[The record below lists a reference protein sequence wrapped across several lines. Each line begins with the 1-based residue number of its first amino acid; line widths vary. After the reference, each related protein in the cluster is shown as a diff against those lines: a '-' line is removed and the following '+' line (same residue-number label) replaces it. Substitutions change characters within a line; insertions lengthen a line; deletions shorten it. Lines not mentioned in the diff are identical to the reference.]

1 MAYDTIIAGAG
12 SAGAIIA
19 TRLTEDPARRV
30 LLIEA
35 GADYP
40 DFDSIPSY
48 VKYGYGPNRDRSG
61 VWPPDDTWYFVAWR
75 GAAERPMLVPRGKV
89 TGGSSAVNAQIF
101 LRGVTDDYDAWA
113 LMGNDEW
120 GFQAMLPYFRRI
132 ETDTDFSGDF
142 HGSDGPIPVRRFK
155 DDELNPDQRAFYD
168 AARARGFPDCPDH
181 NEPGSTGVGPTPLN
195 NPGAVRVST
204 AMAYLGQSRD
214 RPNLT
219 IRPDTLVL
227 RVVFDGRR
235 AVGVELESDGQTE
248 TVYADE
254 IVLSAGAIGSPHLLL
269 LSGVGPAGELEDVG
283 VPVTHDLPGVGK
295 NLRDH
300 PQVPLI
306 WRTKEGF
313 EQDADIAGIQMTLRY
328 TATGSHLEND
338 MLLHPASRMPLPNPE
353 RNSVWGP
360 NPAGGVGFGIV
371 DCLDLAVGAGEL
383 RLRTPNPRV
392 QPFLD
397 YNYLRERFDL
407 GRMREGVFI
416 GLELVKHPA
425 FEDIVADRVE
435 PSEADLVS
443 DATVDDWMRQQ
454 VRTSHHVSAT
464 CKMGPE
470 SDPMAVVDQYGRV
483 HGLENLRVAD
493 ASIMPDCIR
502 ANTNVTSLAIGERV
516 ADFMR

>member
-1 MAYDTIIAGAG
+1 
-12 SAGAIIA
+12 
-19 TRLTEDPARRV
+19 
-30 LLIEA
+30 
-35 GADYP
+35 
-40 DFDSIPSY
+40 
-48 VKYGYGPNRDRSG
+48 
-61 VWPPDDTWYFVAWR
+61 
-75 GAAERPMLVPRGKV
+75 
-89 TGGSSAVNAQIF
+89 
-101 LRGVTDDYDAWA
+101 
-113 LMGNDEW
+113 
-120 GFQAMLPYFRRI
+120 
-132 ETDTDFSGDF
+132 
-142 HGSDGPIPVRRFK
+142 
-155 DDELNPDQRAFYD
+155 
-168 AARARGFPDCPDH
+168 
-181 NEPGSTGVGPTPLN
+181 
-195 NPGAVRVST
+195 
-204 AMAYLGQSRD
+204 MAYLGQSRD

-328 TATGSHLEND
+328 TAAGSHLEND

-407 GRMREGVFI
+407 DRMREGVFI

-435 PSEADLVS
+435 PSED
-443 DATVDDWMRQQ
+443 
-454 VRTSHHVSAT
+454 
-464 CKMGPE
+464 GPE
-470 SDPMAVVDQYGRV
+470 VRRRAGR
-483 HGLENLRVAD
+483 LD
-493 ASIMPDCIR
+493 A
-502 ANTNVTSLAIGERV
+502 AAW
-516 ADFMR
+516 